1 MIKNNCGANQVVGNN
16 GQCVCVAGSVRYQ
29 NGCRP
34 CPTNSKANQNTN
46 TCECQS
52 GFTFDAA
59 KNTCVA
65 RCGLSQV
72 WKNNRCECI
81 VGYSWWGQACRSC
94 PTSAKPST
102 DQRTCVCTSST
113 AIYIADTNICLEC
126 GANASPNAQRTA
138 CQCNPGFFL
147 KDNQCISQIQCE
159 FNQDLINGACVCKF
173 GWLQLGPTCV

>member
-29 NGCRP
+29 NGCRV

-113 AIYIADTNICLEC
+113 AIYIADTNICL
-126 GANASPNAQRTA
+126 
-138 CQCNPGFFL
+138 
-147 KDNQCISQIQCE
+147 
-159 FNQDLINGACVCKF
+159 
-173 GWLQLGPTCV
+173 